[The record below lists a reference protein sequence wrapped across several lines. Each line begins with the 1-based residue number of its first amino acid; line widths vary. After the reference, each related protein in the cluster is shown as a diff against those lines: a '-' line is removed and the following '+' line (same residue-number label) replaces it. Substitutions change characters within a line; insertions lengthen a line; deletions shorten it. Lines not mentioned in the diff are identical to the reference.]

1 MCLLTDTVFLRFQQ
15 QQATSAWDS
24 KAWHKK
30 RLAWGTASSASSL
43 GWVAPCFLAGLLLAF
58 VKLISHVTYLHLF
71 PLLYSEVV
79 DGKEAVRN
87 VGDLG
92 LTPGSGRF
100 SGEGHGTS
108 LQYSCLEK
116 YRGQRTLE
124 GHSPWGCTEVG
135 VTEHTHKSVKSLTVW
150 G

>member
-1 MCLLTDTVFLRFQQ
+1 MVSC
-15 QQATSAWDS
+15 W
-24 KAWHKK
+24 
-30 RLAWGTASSASSL
+30 LAPW
-43 GWVAPCFLAGLLLAF
+43 FLAGLLLGF

-92 LTPGSGRF
+92 STPGSGRF

-108 LQYSCLEK
+108 LQYSCLENTVD
-116 YRGQRTLE
+116 RGPWRATVHGVVQR
-124 GHSPWGCTEVG
+124 WA
-135 VTEHTHKSVKSLTVW
+135 
-150 G
+150 